1 MPGIGEIHMCDT
13 TCRLETAVNDHA
25 VIKEKLHS
33 LTAEELLDYALKICL
48 ENQELLARCEYQER
62 RLKEMEFDREK
73 AYLNGKVDGLMFSI
87 RCNGVSGAETR

>member
-1 MPGIGEIHMCDT
+1 MSETPY
-13 TCRLETAVNDHA
+13 RLETIVNDHA
-25 VIKEKLHS
+25 VIEEKLRS
-33 LTAEELLDYALKICL
+33 LTTEELLDHALKICL

>member
-1 MPGIGEIHMCDT
+1 MCDT
-13 TCRLETAVNDHA
+13 TCRLETPVNGHA
-25 VIKEKLHS
+25 VIEEKLRS

-48 ENQELLARCEYQER
+48 ENKELLARCEYQER
-62 RLKEMEFDREK
+62 RLKEMEFEREK

>member
-1 MPGIGEIHMCDT
+1 MLGIGGNRMCDT
-13 TCRLETAVNDHA
+13 TCKSETPINSHA
-25 VIKEKLHS
+25 IIEEKLRS
-33 LTAEELLDYALKICL
+33 LTTEELIAHALKICL

>member
-1 MPGIGEIHMCDT
+1 MCDT
-13 TCRLETAVNDHA
+13 TCKSETPINSHA
-25 VIKEKLHS
+25 IIEKKLRS

-48 ENQELLARCEYQER
+48 ENQELQARCEYLER
-62 RLKEMEFDREK
+62 RRKEEAYEHDREK